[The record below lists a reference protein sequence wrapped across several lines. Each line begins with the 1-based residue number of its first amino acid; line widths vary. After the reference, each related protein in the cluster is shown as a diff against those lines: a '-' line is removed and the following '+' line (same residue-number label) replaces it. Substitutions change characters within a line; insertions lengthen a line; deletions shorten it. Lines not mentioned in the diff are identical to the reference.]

1 MVGQAVAELH
11 LNRLAEAEAALQQ
24 AREKDSNN
32 AEVLA
37 NAAVLAVIS
46 GKDPKEFL
54 TSLES
59 VQPQHALILDLQ
71 EKSELFDKAA
81 AKFSAKGAA

>member
-1 MVGQAVAELH
+1 MVGQAVSELH

-24 AREKDSNN
+24 AREKDANN

-54 TSLES
+54 SCVYPHDCWFLNYTSNMPLVLS
-59 VQPQHALILDLQ
+59 RVSSHNTL
-71 EKSELFDKAA
+71 
-81 AKFSAKGAA
+81 